1 MRVSTPKRQARA
13 LALLLPHSW
22 SLALQQTGSGAWCML
37 LVQQQCCL
45 LFKVNCIHRVC
56 GMRSARVL
64 HWVWHNAQ
72 CVAGLGVCRIMTVE
86 VAVLQ

>member
-1 MRVSTPKRQARA
+1 
-13 LALLLPHSW
+13 
-22 SLALQQTGSGAWCML
+22 ML